1 MPYPASTKVPS
12 SWADD
17 VGVIVDILLKGGD
30 KYHAET
36 VALVADL
43 ITQEEMLSIWAKG
56 MSLVCHC
63 LCGVAI

>member
-30 KYHAET
+30 KYHGKT

-43 ITQEEMLSIWAKG
+43 ITQEEMLSTWAKG
-56 MSLVCHC
+56 MLLVCHC